1 MKLRRTRMS
10 RFDILVK
17 YIPMI
22 QADSIGKWVVD
33 KENDGTP
40 EHPIQMPFV
49 DYSEMV
55 HNFIDDV
62 YAFEESNKDVI
73 CAVKYSQS
81 CFANCCIFMWQLA
94 VLLFYNTHVMEIF

>member
-1 MKLRRTRMS
+1 MS

-40 EHPIQMPFV
+40 EHPIQMPIV
-49 DYSEMV
+49 DYS
-55 HNFIDDV
+55 
-62 YAFEESNKDVI
+62 
-73 CAVKYSQS
+73 
-81 CFANCCIFMWQLA
+81 
-94 VLLFYNTHVMEIF
+94 